1 MSIQRLND
9 NFSSVADLNF
19 HLLFLTN
26 AKDEYH
32 TSLSYEL
39 SYKRKILW
47 LKVHSVYEEGHLSE
61 DSHNNIIGINA
72 KGCQELS

>member
-1 MSIQRLND
+1 MSIQLLND
-9 NFSSVADLNF
+9 NYSSVADLNF

-32 TSLSYEL
+32 TSLSYKL
-39 SYKRKILW
+39 SFKRKILW

-61 DSHNNIIGINA
+61 DSHKNIIGINA